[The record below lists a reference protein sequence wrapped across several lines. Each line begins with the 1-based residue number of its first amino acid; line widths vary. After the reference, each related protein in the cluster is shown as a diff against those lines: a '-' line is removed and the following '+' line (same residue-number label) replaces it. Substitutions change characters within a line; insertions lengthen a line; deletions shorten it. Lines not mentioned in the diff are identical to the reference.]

1 MLDPFIQT
9 HKYLVEHVQVP
20 MRRQLMDEID
30 WNDRLI
36 AIKGGRGVGK
46 TDFLLAYAREKAHR
60 LPHEA
65 LGETLYVNFNNFYFS
80 RHSITEFASEFVKKG
95 GKTLLL
101 DQVFK
106 YPNWM
111 HELRVCH
118 DKHKALHIV
127 FAASPVMD
135 LEGEECKELVGI
147 LKVYNLRG
155 FSLREYLNL
164 QAHVK
169 LDTYSLDDILQH
181 HEIIAREVLSQVRP
195 QQYMDAYLHHGYYPS
210 YLENRNFSEELLRTM
225 NMALEVDVLI
235 IKQIDVPYL
244 NKIRK
249 LLYLIMENAPY
260 VPNVSTL
267 SEQIETSRATTM
279 NYLGYM
285 QRARLI
291 NLLYD
296 EGKSFPSKPSKVY
309 LQNTNLAFMNFARDI
324 TMQDIAETFFYN
336 SIHSNHKI
344 NSTERNAMF
353 VVDGKHY
360 FDVKDKMPVRTPI
373 RPTAVA
379 NIEYGRGNAIPLWLF
394 GFLY

>member
-9 HKYLVEHVQVP
+9 HKYLIEHVQVP

-30 WNDRLI
+30 WSDRLI

-46 TDFLLAYAREKAHR
+46 TDFLLAYAREKSRR

-65 LGETLYVNFNNFYFS
+65 PGETLYVNFNNFYFS
-80 RHSITEFASEFVKKG
+80 QHSLTEFAAEFVKKG

-106 YPNWM
+106 YPNWA
-111 HELRVCH
+111 HDIRVCH
-118 DKHKALHIV
+118 DKYKALHIV
-127 FAASPVMD
+127 FTASPVMD
-135 LEGEECKELVGI
+135 LEGEECKDLSNVVKI
-147 LKVYNLRG
+147 YNLRG

-164 QAHVK
+164 QAHVQ

-181 HEIIAREVLSQVRP
+181 HELIAREVLSQVRP

-249 LLYLIMENAPY
+249 LL
-260 VPNVSTL
+260 
-267 SEQIETSRATTM
+267 
-279 NYLGYM
+279 
-285 QRARLI
+285 
-291 NLLYD
+291 
-296 EGKSFPSKPSKVY
+296 
-309 LQNTNLAFMNFARDI
+309 
-324 TMQDIAETFFYN
+324 
-336 SIHSNHKI
+336 
-344 NSTERNAMF
+344 
-353 VVDGKHY
+353 
-360 FDVKDKMPVRTPI
+360 
-373 RPTAVA
+373 
-379 NIEYGRGNAIPLWLF
+379 
-394 GFLY
+394 

>member
-1 MLDPFIQT
+1 
-9 HKYLVEHVQVP
+9 

-65 LGETLYVNFNNFYFS
+65 PGETLYVNFNNFYFS
-80 RHSITEFASEFVKKG
+80 EHTLVEFAAEFVKKG
-95 GKTLLL
+95 GKTLML
-101 DQVFK
+101 DQIFK
-106 YPNWM
+106 YPNWSK
-111 HELRVCH
+111 ELRTCY
-118 DKHKALHIV
+118 DRFKALHII
-127 FAASPVMD
+127 FTASPVMD
-135 LEGEECKELVGI
+135 LDIENHDIESIV
-147 LKVYNLRG
+147 KVYNLRG

-164 QAHVK
+164 QAHVH

-181 HEIIAREVLSQVRP
+181 HELIAREVLSQVRP
-195 QQYMDAYLHHGYYPS
+195 QQYMDSYLHHGYYPS
-210 YLENRNFSEELLRTM
+210 YLENRNFNEELLRVM

-296 EGKSFPSKPSKVY
+296 EGKAFPSKPSKIY
-309 LQNTNLAFMNFARDI
+309 LQNTNIAYQNFARDI

-336 SIHSNHKI
+336 TVHSCHKI

-353 VVDGKHY
+353 VVDSKYY
-360 FDVKDKMPVRTPI
+360 FDVKEKMPVRTPI

>member
-1 MLDPFIQT
+1 MLEPFIQT
-9 HKYLVEHVQVP
+9 HKYLIEHVQVP

-65 LGETLYVNFNNFYFS
+65 PGETLYVNLNNFYFS
-80 RHSITEFASEFVKKG
+80 QHTLVEFAAEFVKKG
-95 GKTLLL
+95 GKTLMF
-101 DQVFK
+101 DQIFK
-106 YPNWM
+106 YPNWSR
-111 HELRVCH
+111 ELRTCY
-118 DKHKALHIV
+118 DRFKALHII
-127 FAASPVMD
+127 FTASPVMD
-135 LEGEECKELVGI
+135 LDVENHDIENIV
-147 LKVYNLRG
+147 KVYNLRG

-164 QAHVK
+164 QAHVH

-181 HEIIAREVLSQVRP
+181 HELIAREVLSQVRP
-195 QQYMDAYLHHGYYPS
+195 QQYMESYLHHGYYPS
-210 YLENRNFSEELLRTM
+210 YLENRNFNEELLRVM

-296 EGKSFPSKPSKVY
+296 EGKAFPSKPSKVY
-309 LQNTNLAFMNFARDI
+309 LQNTNIAYANFARDI

-336 SIHSNHKI
+336 TVHSCHKI

-353 VVDGKHY
+353 VVDGKYY
-360 FDVKDKMPVRTPI
+360 FDVKEKMPVRTPI

>member
-1 MLDPFIQT
+1 MLEPFIQT
-9 HKYLVEHVQVP
+9 HKYLIDHVQVP

-30 WNDRLI
+30 WNHRLI

-46 TDFLLAYAREKAHR
+46 TDFLLSYARDKAHR
-60 LPHEA
+60 LPLEA
-65 LGETLYVNFNNFYFS
+65 PGETLYVNFNNFYFS
-80 RHSITEFASEFVKKG
+80 QHSILEFVAEFVKRG
-95 GKTLLL
+95 GKNLLL

-106 YPNWM
+106 YPNWSK
-111 HELRVCH
+111 ELRACY
-118 DKHKALHIV
+118 DKYKGLHIV
-127 FAASPVMD
+127 FTASPVME
-135 LEGEECKELVGI
+135 LEKENREIGGLV
-147 LKVYNLRG
+147 KVYNLRG

-164 QAHVK
+164 QAHVQ

-181 HEIIAREVLSQVRP
+181 HELIAREVLSQVRP
-195 QQYMDAYLHHGYYPS
+195 QQFFESYLHHGYYPS
-210 YLENRNFSEELLRTM
+210 YLENRNFTEELLRVL
-225 NMALEVDVLI
+225 NMTLEVDVLI

-249 LLYLIMENAPY
+249 LLYLIMEQAPY

-296 EGKSFPSKPSKVY
+296 EGKSFPNKPSKIY
-309 LQNTNLAFMNFARDI
+309 LQNTNIAYTNFARDI

-336 SIHSNHKI
+336 AVHSCHKI

-353 VVDGKHY
+353 IVDGTHY
-360 FDVKDKMPVRTPI
+360 FDVKEKMPVRAPI
-373 RPTAVA
+373 RPTAIA